1 MLPTAAD
8 LDDPD
13 AFVHRDSG
21 DLEGGF
27 DFDALDKLLGEAAAG
42 KPDLAKDERPKGDAP
57 GTDQDGTDGKGEPTA

>member
-1 MLPTAAD
+1 M
-8 LDDPD
+8 
-13 AFVHRDSG
+13 HRDSG